1 MIQDMAALDGRS
13 GRALLVIDLQQGVV
27 DVAHRREEVLATV
40 VDLVARA
47 RAAEVPVIWVQHHDA
62 ELLRGTPAWQW
73 AEGLGPVGEEP
84 LVEKSYGD
92 AFAETD
98 LERVLAERGV
108 SEIVLVGAASEQ
120 CIRATMHSAVI
131 RGYDL
136 ALVAGG
142 HTTEDLSEFGLPDAA
157 TVIGFLDAI
166 ADFGMQWPGS
176 RGRSVTPEEV
186 GF

>member
-1 MIQDMAALDGRS
+1 
-13 GRALLVIDLQQGVV
+13 
-27 DVAHRREEVLATV
+27 V
-40 VDLVARA
+40 VDLVERA

-98 LERVLAERGV
+98 LERILAERGV
-108 SEIVLVGAASEQ
+108 RETVLVGAVSEQ
-120 CIRATMHSAVI
+120 CIRATMHSAVL

-142 HTTEDLSEFGLPDAA
+142 HTTVDAAGSWLPDPEA
-157 TVIGFLDAI
+157 VIGVVDAM
-166 ADFGMQWPGS
+166 AEHGMQWPGS